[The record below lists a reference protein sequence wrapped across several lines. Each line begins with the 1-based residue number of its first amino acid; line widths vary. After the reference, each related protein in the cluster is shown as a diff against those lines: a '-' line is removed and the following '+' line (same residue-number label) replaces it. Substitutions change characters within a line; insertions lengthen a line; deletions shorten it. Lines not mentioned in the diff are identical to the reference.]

1 MWDTTVCDISN
12 PEPKDLFKH
21 LLESAIC
28 HQQHCTGVCD
38 QVFVDITSRAM
49 VWTVGMV
56 VVKTVASDRDEV
68 SQAGPTELVLALR
81 ACIEC

>member
-1 MWDTTVCDISN
+1 
-12 PEPKDLFKH
+12 
-21 LLESAIC
+21 
-28 HQQHCTGVCD
+28 
-38 QVFVDITSRAM
+38 M